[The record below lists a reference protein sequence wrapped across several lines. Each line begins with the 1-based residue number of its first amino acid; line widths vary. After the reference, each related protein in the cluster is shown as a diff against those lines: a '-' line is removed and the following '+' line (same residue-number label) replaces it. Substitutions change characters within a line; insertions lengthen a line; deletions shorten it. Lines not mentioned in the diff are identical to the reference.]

1 MKLNRPSR
9 SEAEAAIRTVLSYIG
24 DDPDR
29 EGLID
34 TPKRVISA
42 YDEWF
47 DGYNQDPESILG
59 RTFEDVGG
67 YNDIVLMRDIKI
79 ESHCEHHIAP
89 ILGKAHIA
97 YLPGDRVVGISKLVR
112 LVDVFAKRLQ
122 SQETLTEQIAQTIN
136 NVLKPRGVAVIMS
149 TAHQCLTTRGVHKDT
164 VACVT
169 RTYLGAFKEDRHVE
183 QQLRDLLSL

>member
-47 DGYNQDPESILG
+47 DGYNQDPEAILG

-67 YNDIVLMRDIKI
+67 YDDIVLMRDIKI